1 MNIFT
6 KIVSLLK
13 SETDFVPNPNDD
25 SARIKYGGLYISK
38 ELDNFLQEE
47 VIPGLDIQPSIFWKS
62 LESILDT
69 FGPKNQDLLD
79 KRTSIQK
86 QLDTWHLDRK
96 GQPHDAEEYKS
107 FLKDIGYLIEEGDNF
122 LIETSNVDPEIKTIA
137 GPQLVVPVMNARFAL
152 NAANARW
159 GSLYDALY
167 GTNVI
172 PEDEGAERSGGYNPV
187 RGNKVI
193 EFAKNFLD
201 ESVPLKKASFNDV
214 VGFILLGESLQ
225 AELSD
230 GTRSELRD
238 TNQYI
243 GYSGES
249 NNPSGILLKNNNLHL
264 EIQIDREHNIGRDDP
279 AGIKDILIESAITT
293 IQDCEDSVAAVDA
306 SDKVTVYRNWLGL
319 MRGDLQETFVKGGSE
334 MTRSLNP
341 DREYTSKDNKAL
353 TLPGRSL
360 MLVRNVGHLMTN
372 PAVIDKDGSE
382 IPEGILDAMFTI
394 CIAKHDLQKT
404 GNIINSKKGSV
415 YIVKPKMH
423 GPKEVQFTCDLF
435 AAVEKEL
442 NIKPLSV
449 KVGIMDEERRT
460 TVNLKECIRVAKDR
474 VIFINTGFLDR
485 TGDEIHTSMEAGPMI
500 PKAEMK
506 EQAWISAYEDW
517 NVDTGLQT
525 GFKGKAQI
533 GKGMWAMPDEM
544 LEMYKTKD
552 MHPKAGANCA
562 WVPSPTA
569 ASLHALHY
577 HKILVSDEQ
586 DSIASRAKANLDDI
600 LTIPVMK
607 DSRTLSKE
615 EIQLELDN
623 NAQGILGYVVRWIDS
638 GVGCSKVPDINNVGL
653 MEDRATCRISSQHV
667 ANWLHHGICSE
678 DQVIETMK
686 RMAIVVDEQNSGDP
700 SYTKMAPNFDGIAFI
715 AACDLAIKGRS
726 QPSGYTEPILHSKRL
741 ELKN

>member
-13 SETDFVPNPNDD
+13 SETDFVPNPNDN

-86 QLDTWHLDRK
+86 QLDTWHLERK

-122 LIETSNVDPEIKTIA
+122 FIETSNVDPEIKTIA

-586 DSIASRAKANLDDI
+586 DSITSRAKANLDDI

-607 DSRTLSKE
+607 ESRTLSKE

-623 NAQGILGYVVRWIDS
+623 NAQGILGYVVRWIDA

>member
-13 SETDFVPNPNDD
+13 SETDFVPNPNDN

-62 LESILDT
+62 LESILET
-69 FGPKNQDLLD
+69 FGPKNNDLLD

-86 QLDTWHLDRK
+86 QIDAWHLEKK

-107 FLKDIGYLIEEGDNF
+107 FLKDIGYLIQEGDNF

-172 PEDEGAERSGGYNPV
+172 PEDNGAERSGGYNPA
-187 RGNKVI
+187 RGKKVI

-214 VGFILLGESLQ
+214 IGFILLGESLQ

-238 TNQYI
+238 TSQYI

-306 SDKVTVYRNWLGL
+306 PDKVTVYRNWLGL
-319 MRGDLQETFVKGGSE
+319 MRGDLQETFIKGGSE

-341 DREYTSKDNKAL
+341 DREYTLKDNKAL

-394 CIAKHDLQKT
+394 CIAKHDLQRT
-404 GNIINSKKGSV
+404 GNTINSKKGSV

-435 AAVEKEL
+435 AAIEKEL

-544 LEMYKTKD
+544 LEMYKTKG

-586 DSIASRAKANLDDI
+586 DSIASRAKASLDDI
-600 LTIPVMK
+600 LTIPVMEE
-607 DSRTLSKE
+607 SRTLSKE

-623 NAQGILGYVVRWIDS
+623 NAQGILGYVVRWIDA

-700 SYTKMAPNFDGIAFI
+700 SYTKMAPNLDGIAFI

-741 ELKN
+741 ELKG